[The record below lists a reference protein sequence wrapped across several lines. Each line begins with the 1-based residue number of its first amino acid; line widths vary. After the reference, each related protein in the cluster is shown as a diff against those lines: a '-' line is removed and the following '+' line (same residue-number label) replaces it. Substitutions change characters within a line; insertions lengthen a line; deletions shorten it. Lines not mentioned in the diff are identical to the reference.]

1 MEKEK
6 SYDIIISKRAE
17 ENLDKILS
25 YLKSEWN
32 ESVKNSFLEKFKKL
46 LSLLSVNPYMCQ
58 IFSEKRKIR
67 RCLITKQNALYYRI
81 ADNTVQIITIH
92 DTRRNPNTLKHNL

>member
-1 MEKEK
+1 
-6 SYDIIISKRAE
+6 
-17 ENLDKILS
+17 
-25 YLKSEWN
+25 
-32 ESVKNSFLEKFKKL
+32 
-46 LSLLSVNPYMCQ
+46 MCQ
-58 IFSEKRKIR
+58 MFSEKRKIR